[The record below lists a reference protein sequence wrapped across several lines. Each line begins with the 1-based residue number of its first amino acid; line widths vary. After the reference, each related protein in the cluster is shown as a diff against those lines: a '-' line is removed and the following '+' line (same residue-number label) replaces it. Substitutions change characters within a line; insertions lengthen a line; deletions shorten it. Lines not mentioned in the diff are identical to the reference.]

1 MSQLNISTLANLAGS
16 ETTPIA
22 DVVNGSARAWVNF
35 NGTGTVAIRASY
47 NVSSITDN
55 GTGDYTLNFTTAIAD
70 ANYAISGMVS
80 NTVTNW
86 DIRLAGATRGA
97 VGVHQQGDTAPTTTA
112 VRIET
117 LYGSSGTSNGV
128 QSDFSQVTISAFR

>member
-47 NVSSITDN
+47 NVSSITDR
-55 GTGDYTLNFTTAIAD
+55 GIGRYTVNLTTSMAD
-70 ANYAISGMVS
+70 SNYATLGTAQDDDEGSTRTAQARQSSVSAYLIS
-80 NTVTNW
+80 
-86 DIRLAGATRGA
+86 
-97 VGVHQQGDTAPTTTA
+97 
-112 VRIET
+112 IENV
-117 LYGSSGTSNGV
+117 SGTFVDTEN
-128 QSDFSQVTISAFR
+128 ISSCVLR